1 MKIVKIIFLIILSLI
16 ASVIVKTAVKSDFA
30 RGLVQRYHEYLLR
43 DIEKISVGDS
53 SLGNTE
59 GNINNYG
66 LVAETENS
74 LFYVKDVHIYKCDKD
89 LKNEIVLVDQPVNEG
104 KDTINVVEDWLFF
117 RQGKKINRI
126 KTDGANVE
134 TIFRGYSLDMQV
146 VGNWIYLLS
155 ISDDMSVCR
164 IDVNGQNKQVLSGK
178 NVRDMAVYK
187 DKIYYSYKSEDEGYF
202 EAMNIDGSDK
212 QFLSNIQTRNMI
224 VDDEYIYYIDDVEEI
239 LYRMNIN
246 DKSIEKLSD
255 NQIPK
260 FLKDDN
266 HIFYTLKDDSDWRFK
281 GLYRMDANGSN
292 ATAIDSECYLTET
305 GIGVTSDY
313 IFYVSTDGKA
323 YPSLKIINR
332 RNIYWQFMY
341 NKLSIKSA

>member
-1 MKIVKIIFLIILSLI
+1 MEMKIVKIIFLIILGLI
-16 ASVIVKTAVKSDFA
+16 ASMIVKTAVESGFA
-30 RGLVQRYHEYLLR
+30 RDLVRYHEYLLR
-43 DIEKISVGDS
+43 YIEKISVGDS
-53 SLGNTE
+53 SLCNTE

-74 LFYVKDVHIYKCDKD
+74 LFYD
-89 LKNEIVLVDQPVNEG
+89 
-104 KDTINVVEDWLFF
+104 
-117 RQGKKINRI
+117 
-126 KTDGANVE
+126 
-134 TIFRGYSLDMQV
+134 
-146 VGNWIYLLS
+146 LLS

-255 NQIPK
+255 NQILK

-266 HIFYTLKDDSDWRFK
+266 QIFYTLKDDSDWRFK
-281 GLYRMDANGSN
+281 GLYRMDADGSN
-292 ATAIDSECYLTET
+292 VTAIDSECYLTET

-332 RNIYWQFMY
+332 RNIY
-341 NKLSIKSA
+341 